1 MPRPRVP
8 LAEPAPE
15 LEASSPAEAAAEM
28 ARAGCLVALAPAGPV
43 TLDSLVKLAAGGRLH
58 SAGLA
63 EAVAALPRV
72 PGRSAASSYASLGS
86 KYALAPGGA
95 LTPRSVYR
103 AARRALPPAE
113 VAALATPPAVV
124 APNATLRGA
133 LRRMAERG
141 SVCAFVVRAGRL
153 KGVVDAWTAL
163 LVAAEEGEEGL
174 DAPCG
179 ERARR
184 EPVAGSHAE
193 AAEAL
198 GRYGFAALLAG
209 GSTVLIDD
217 VSLHRAL
224 VAAGGRLWGLG
235 GGR

>member
-1 MPRPRVP
+1 MPRPKVP
-8 LAEPAPE
+8 VAEPAPE
-15 LEASSPAEAAAEM
+15 LSASSPAEAAAEM
-28 ARAGCLVALAPAGPV
+28 AGSGCLVALAPAGAV
-43 TLDSLVKLAAGGRLH
+43 TLDLLVRLAAAGRLH

-63 EAVAALPRV
+63 EAVAELPRV
-72 PGRSAASSYASLGS
+72 PGRSAASSYALIGS

-103 AARRALPPAE
+103 AAREALPPAE

-141 SVCAFVVRAGRL
+141 SVCAFVVRAGKL
-153 KGVVDAWTAL
+153 KGVVDAWIAL
-163 LVAAEEGEEGL
+163 LAAAEEGERGL
-174 DAPCG
+174 DAPCS

-184 EPVAGSHAE
+184 EPVASSYAE

-198 GRYGFAALLAG
+198 GRFGFAALLAG
-209 GSTVLIDD
+209 GAAVMIDD
-217 VSLHRAL
+217 VSLHRAI
-224 VAAGGRLWGLG
+224 VAARGRLRGLG